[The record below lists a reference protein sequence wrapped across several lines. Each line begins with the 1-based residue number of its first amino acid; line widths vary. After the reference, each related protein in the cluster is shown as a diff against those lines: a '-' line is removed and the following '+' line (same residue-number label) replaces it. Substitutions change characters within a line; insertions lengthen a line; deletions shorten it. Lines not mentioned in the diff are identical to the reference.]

1 MQQVLVPQMPTNAV
15 AVLAFTSLDLL
26 LLLALKT
33 ATHEA
38 GHMFGLAHCTAQKC
52 NMNGANSLEEG
63 DHRPLALCLD
73 CLAKV
78 CWLTATP
85 LQQ

>member
-1 MQQVLVPQMPTNAV
+1 MPTDAV

-63 DHRPLALCLD
+63 DHTSLALCPD